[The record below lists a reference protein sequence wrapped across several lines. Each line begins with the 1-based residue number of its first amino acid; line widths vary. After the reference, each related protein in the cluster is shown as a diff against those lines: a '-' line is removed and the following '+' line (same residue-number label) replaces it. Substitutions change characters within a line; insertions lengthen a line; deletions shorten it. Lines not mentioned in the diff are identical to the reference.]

1 MASDTF
7 QLHARKAKSPQWEQR
22 TSSVMSWVIF
32 IPGKAESAASTSL
45 SLPPLL
51 CYLPKRTGAMEMPGS
66 TALTALSPHPTTAP
80 FGMAPACKKP
90 SPISLQLVL
99 AEPRNHF
106 ISKQSN
112 RLHHPSSTALNTQ
125 RSWTIAAC
133 SWDVRDEFPSQGS
146 RSGRERPKAP
156 AAFSTLGAE
165 QVLAEGEDSLGL
177 QGLLPSS

>member
-1 MASDTF
+1 
-7 QLHARKAKSPQWEQR
+7 
-22 TSSVMSWVIF
+22 
-32 IPGKAESAASTSL
+32 
-45 SLPPLL
+45 
-51 CYLPKRTGAMEMPGS
+51 MPGS